1 METISEDGEKTGFK
15 AYKEQINS
23 LRMYKETIKAELSK
37 LEANSTAKEV
47 AGKAIGKNG
56 LVYITIIVVIGV
68 AASLFLDQDKIA
80 AVMGLLGSSLTALIS
95 MLASIAGASE
105 KQEKPEFA
113 VIKDL
118 IDKLD
123 KLDKEEVPMKVD
135 VDGGNVVVTRGN
147 DVIRASENSHNKT
160 HK

>member
-68 AASLFLDQDKIA
+68 AASLFL
-80 AVMGLLGSSLTALIS
+80 GS
-95 MLASIAGASE
+95 
-105 KQEKPEFA
+105 
-113 VIKDL
+113 
-118 IDKLD
+118 
-123 KLDKEEVPMKVD
+123 
-135 VDGGNVVVTRGN
+135 R
-147 DVIRASENSHNKT
+147 
-160 HK
+160 